1 MFDSTICNAFPYD
14 ETMLLWVTYTASD
27 SSGQT
32 WYITSDPLRREYYL
46 FKGKKQ
52 TRYKSTNPCDLYEH
66 IKDKGV

>member
-1 MFDSTICNAFPYD
+1 MTDETYTNIFPYAPD
-14 ETMLLWVTYTASD
+14 MLLWVTYEAAD
-27 SSGQT
+27 GQT
-32 WYITSDPLRREYYL
+32 WYITSDLFRREYCL